1 METKTMKTV
10 FTVVERGQGKSFWTR
25 VGVGFV
31 NQDGSWNL
39 RLDAI
44 PVNGVL
50 QVREWEPSDRRDAR
64 TTALEL
70 KGARA
75 ARPAARRSADGAAA
89 RRRRRREA
97 PHLPGRRARLS
108 A

>member
-1 METKTMKTV
+1 MDTNTKTMKAV

-50 QVREWEPSDRRDAR
+50 QVREWEPSDRRGDAANGASAGEGPRVQRREGGPPPTVPPRDGVTDAR
-64 TTALEL
+64 RASFPGDALV
-70 KGARA
+70 
-75 ARPAARRSADGAAA
+75 
-89 RRRRRREA
+89 
-97 PHLPGRRARLS
+97 
-108 A
+108 

>member
-1 METKTMKTV
+1 MDTNAKTMKAV
-10 FTVVERGQGKSFWTR
+10 YTVVERGPGKSFWTR

-50 QVREWEPSDRRDAR
+50 QVREWEPSGREAQNGAGEGPRIQRREGGATLPPRDGVADAR
-64 TTALEL
+64 RATFPGDALV
-70 KGARA
+70 
-75 ARPAARRSADGAAA
+75 
-89 RRRRRREA
+89 
-97 PHLPGRRARLS
+97 
-108 A
+108 